1 MTINSDHQLQ
11 RYQEV
16 GKLSADI
23 LWQLWQATVAGAV
36 PLDIDDLAQRL
47 CQKHGVTPA
56 FKGVGSKKNP
66 YRWTTCIAV
75 NDAVVHGIP
84 TEIPLE
90 PGDLVKVDFGL
101 ISEDGFYTDHCFTK
115 AIGEPSPEDLRLLKV
130 ARRSVQEAARK
141 AIVGNQV
148 GDLGF
153 SMQHSVEQAGF
164 SVVKEFVG
172 HGIGH
177 TMHDE
182 PQVPAWGKVRQGL
195 TLKRGQVLCIES
207 QVIASTDDGVY
218 LDEDGWTIRSNSGA
232 KAAMFEY
239 MVVVGERK
247 AVFLTPTL
255 EWPLF

>member
-1 MTINSDHQLQ
+1 MIINSDHQLQ

-16 GKLSADI
+16 GRLSTDI
-23 LWQLWQATVAGAV
+23 LWQLWQATVEGV
-36 PLDIDDLAQRL
+36 TPLEIDDLAQRL
-47 CQKHGVTPA
+47 CQKHGVIPA

-66 YRWTTCIAV
+66 YRHTTCISV

-84 TEIPLE
+84 NDVPLAA
-90 PGDLVKVDFGL
+90 GDLVKVDFGL

-130 ARRSVQEAARK
+130 ARRSVLDAARK

-153 SMQHSVEQAGF
+153 TMQQAVEQAGF
-164 SVVKEFVG
+164 RTVKEFVG
-172 HGIGH
+172 HGIGF

-182 PQVPAWGKVRQGL
+182 PQIPAWGQVRNGQ

-232 KAAMFEY
+232 KAAMFEF

-247 AVFLTPTL
+247 ATILTPTQ